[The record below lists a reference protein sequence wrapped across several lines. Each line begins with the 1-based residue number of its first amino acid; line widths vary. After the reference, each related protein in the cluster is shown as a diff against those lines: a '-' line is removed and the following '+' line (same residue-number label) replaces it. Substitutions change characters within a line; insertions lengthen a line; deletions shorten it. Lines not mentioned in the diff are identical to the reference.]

1 MMHHSKKIVLC
12 AAVALAALPYAANAQ
27 DSSDPAIEAPNEV
40 NLAIAR
46 QIVDL
51 GFPVETR
58 EQIFFGT
65 MDQMVAQT
73 REATLRAYELEDEGA
88 IAIMDQWVAD
98 YMEDSKDVLRSHIPS
113 LIDGLAASY
122 AAIFTRRE
130 LEDILAFV
138 STPSG
143 QRYFEL
149 SSAILAEPNFAA
161 ANQAYMN
168 DSQALLPGA
177 MNDLIERLRTY
188 MAEQQ
193 AAGEQVT
200 S

>member
-1 MMHHSKKIVLC
+1 MIRATKIALVAMVAFAAFPHS
-12 AAVALAALPYAANAQ
+12 ASAQ
-27 DSSDPAIEAPNEV
+27 DAAPPAIQSPSEA

-51 GFPVETR
+51 GFPEETR
-58 EQIFFGT
+58 EQIFFGS
-65 MDQMVAQT
+65 MDQMVSQT
-73 REATLRAYELEDEGA
+73 REATLRAYSLEDEGA
-88 IAIMDQWVAD
+88 IAILDAWVGEYID
-98 YMEDSKDVLRSHIPS
+98 LSKEVLRSHIPS
-113 LIDGLAASY
+113 LMDGLAKSY
-122 AAIFTRRE
+122 AVIFSRQE

-143 QRYFEL
+143 QRYFEM
-149 SSAILAEPNFAA
+149 SSAVIAEPNFAA

-168 DSQALLPGA
+168 ESQEMLPGA
-177 MNDLIERLRTY
+177 MQDLVGRLQEY

-193 AAGEQVT
+193 AASSQVQ